1 MTPWNDRATD
11 QDFIPERETAPPV
24 EVRQVGRFTCDH
36 CGKEYPKAW
45 TDEEAMAEALGM
57 WTEEELANKATVCDD
72 CYRAIMPAISTGP
85 VGILPEV
92 DAHLVR
98 RTQ

>member
-24 EVRQVGRFTCDH
+24 EVRQVI
-36 CGKEYPKAW
+36 Y
-45 TDEEAMAEALGM
+45 
-57 WTEEELANKATVCDD
+57 
-72 CYRAIMPAISTGP
+72 TGP

-92 DAHLVR
+92 DAQLVR